1 MVNEPIAIKEVV
13 KNLLFSSDEV
23 KMFRRDIRNQ
33 GHSKYLAVSRLL
45 PRHFKIVQMY
55 KLAEKD
61 NAVLVLFIDPTQKG
75 YNVSIW

>member
-1 MVNEPIAIKEVV
+1 MSKLIPPEELAKALLATSEEV
-13 KNLLFSSDEV
+13 L
-23 KMFRRDIRNQ
+23 MFQRGIRNQ

-45 PRHFKIVQMY
+45 PRRFRTVRMY

-75 YNVSIW
+75 YEMTQ